1 MLNSVKLCLSS
12 QFKQASEQLLQKLSF
27 FRSWKR
33 RKTKKLA
40 SAHDLSW
47 LTSTMEVS
55 SQLKHVFKLIDTNGD
70 GKLSPLELKQVL
82 LSLGH
87 EKANAAE
94 EAQGIVKE
102 MDFDG
107 DGFVDLDEFLIAMG
121 TDQNQDSANGICRES
136 EIKEAF
142 RVFDTDNNG
151 LISAE
156 ELKSVLGRLGCGKCS
171 IKECRKMIRGV
182 DRDGDGFVSF
192 EEFKSMMN
200 AGYC

>member
-1 MLNSVKLCLSS
+1 
-12 QFKQASEQLLQKLSF
+12 
-27 FRSWKR
+27 
-33 RKTKKLA
+33 
-40 SAHDLSW
+40 
-47 LTSTMEVS
+47 MEVS

-94 EAQGIVKE
+94 EAEGIVKE
-102 MDFDG
+102 WTLM
-107 DGFVDLDEFLIAMG
+107 VM
-121 TDQNQDSANGICRES
+121 NQDSANGICRES

-192 EEFKSMMN
+192 EEFKCMMN

>member
-1 MLNSVKLCLSS
+1 MLDSVKLCLSS
-12 QFKQASEQLLQKLSF
+12 QFKKVSF
-27 FRSWKR
+27 LRSWKR
-33 RKTKKLA
+33 RKTKKLS

-47 LTSTMEVS
+47 LASSMEVS
-55 SQLKHVFKLIDTNGD
+55 SQLKQVFKLIDTNGD
-70 GKLSPLELKQVL
+70 GKLSPLELQQVL

-87 EKANAAE
+87 DEKANAAE
-94 EAQGIVKE
+94 EAQGIVRE

-107 DGFVDLDEFLIAMG
+107 DGFVDFDEFLIGIG

-136 EIKEAF
+136 EIMEAF
-142 RVFDTDNNG
+142 RVFDADNNG

-192 EEFKSMMN
+192 EEFKCMMN
-200 AGYC
+200 A